1 MLRNICKQSGPGIS
15 VESVLKKKM
24 IEGYGGKN
32 LQKRKVLSIALTRR
46 SSMHKRAVY
55 RMMFVVWLTVGTCEA
70 SIFDSNSNR
79 PFRFDSTVM
88 DRFENFRIGRVCPL
102 LVVVRR
108 LQPLTA
114 LSSTVYRLASS
125 MSYTPVL
132 FNVFDALRIGMTP
145 NEESVVRYISFVSF
159 VNSFSRPNRLWA

>member
-55 RMMFVVWLTVGTCEA
+55 RMMFAVWLTV
-70 SIFDSNSNR
+70 
-79 PFRFDSTVM
+79 
-88 DRFENFRIGRVCPL
+88 
-102 LVVVRR
+102 
-108 LQPLTA
+108 
-114 LSSTVYRLASS
+114 
-125 MSYTPVL
+125 
-132 FNVFDALRIGMTP
+132 
-145 NEESVVRYISFVSF
+145 
-159 VNSFSRPNRLWA
+159 